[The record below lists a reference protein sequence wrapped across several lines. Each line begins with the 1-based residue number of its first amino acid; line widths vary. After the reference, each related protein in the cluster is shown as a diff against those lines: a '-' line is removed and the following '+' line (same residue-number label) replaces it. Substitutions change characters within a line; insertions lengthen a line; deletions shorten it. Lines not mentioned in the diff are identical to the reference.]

1 MLINK
6 IMLQKENIKKFF
18 IVIFL
23 FIFFSTSIEA
33 RKYIIIQSSTS
44 TKNSGLLEVIEEV
57 FEKEFE
63 IDTRFVSAG
72 TGQAIIN
79 AKNGNGDLILVHSL
93 EDEIKFVNEGY
104 GVERHEIMYN
114 DFIIVGPVNDPA
126 NISNVNSI
134 TKAMQNLSRGHAPFL
149 SRDDDSGTHKKEQSL
164 WKLAGITINEN
175 DTWYLRNGLGMG
187 ITLNMASELNAYT
200 LSDRGTW
207 LSFKNKGNLEVLF
220 EKDKFLINPYAV
232 IAVNPKK
239 FPDSEYNNSML
250 FVNWLKSE
258 TGKATIN
265 NFKIN
270 GKQLFFAY

>member
-1 MLINK
+1 MNK
-6 IMLQKENIKKFF
+6 IIFQKENIKKFS
-18 IVIFL
+18 IVFFL

-33 RKYIIIQSSTS
+33 RKYLIIQSTTS
-44 TKNSGLLEVIEEV
+44 TKNSGLLDVIEEV

-63 IDTRFVSAG
+63 IDIRFVSAG

-79 AKNGNGDLILVHSL
+79 ARNGNGDLILVHSL
-93 EDEIKFVNEGY
+93 EDEIRFVNEGY

-114 DFIIVGPVNDPA
+114 DFIIVGPANDPA

-164 WKLAGITINEN
+164 WKLAGITIKKN

-207 LSFKNKGNLEVLF
+207 LSFKNKRNLEVLF
-220 EKDKFLINPYAV
+220 EKDKLLINPYAV

>member
-1 MLINK
+1 MNK
-6 IMLQKENIKKFF
+6 IILQKENIKKFS
-18 IVIFL
+18 IVFFL

-33 RKYIIIQSSTS
+33 RKYLIIQSTTS
-44 TKNSGLLEVIEEV
+44 TKNSGLLDVIEEV

-63 IDTRFVSAG
+63 IDIRFVSAG

-79 AKNGNGDLILVHSL
+79 ARNGNGDLILVHSL
-93 EDEIKFVNEGY
+93 EDEIRFVNEGY

-114 DFIIVGPVNDPA
+114 DFIIVGPANDPA

-164 WKLAGITINEN
+164 WKLAGITIKEN
-175 DTWYLRNGLGMG
+175 DTWYLKNGLGMG

-220 EKDKFLINPYAV
+220 EKDKLLINPYAV

-239 FPDSEYNNSML
+239 FPNSEYKNSML

-258 TGKATIN
+258 TGKTTIN

>member
-1 MLINK
+1 MNK
-6 IMLQKENIKKFF
+6 IIFQKENIKKFS
-18 IVIFL
+18 IVFFL

-33 RKYIIIQSSTS
+33 RKYLIIQSTTS
-44 TKNSGLLEVIEEV
+44 TKNSGLLDVIEEV

-63 IDTRFVSAG
+63 IDIRFVSAG

-79 AKNGNGDLILVHSL
+79 ARNGNGDLILVHSL
-93 EDEIKFVNEGY
+93 EDEIRFVNEGY

-114 DFIIVGPVNDPA
+114 DFIIVGPANDPA

-134 TKAMQNLSRGHAPFL
+134 TKAMQNLSRGHVLFL

-164 WKLAGITINEN
+164 WKLAGITIKEN

-220 EKDKFLINPYAV
+220 EKDKLLINPYAV

-239 FPDSEYNNSML
+239 FPNSEYKNSML

>member
-1 MLINK
+1 MNK
-6 IMLQKENIKKFF
+6 IILQKENIKKFS
-18 IVIFL
+18 IVFFL

-33 RKYIIIQSSTS
+33 RKYLIIQSTTS
-44 TKNSGLLEVIEEV
+44 TKNSGLLDVIEEV

-63 IDTRFVSAG
+63 IDIRFVSAG

-79 AKNGNGDLILVHSL
+79 ARNGNGDLILVHSL
-93 EDEIKFVNEGY
+93 EDEIRFVKEGY

-114 DFIIVGPVNDPA
+114 DFIIVGPANDPA

-164 WKLAGITINEN
+164 WKLAGITIKEN

-220 EKDKFLINPYAV
+220 EKDKLLINPYAV

>member
-1 MLINK
+1 MNK
-6 IMLQKENIKKFF
+6 IILQKENIKKFS
-18 IVIFL
+18 IVFFL

-33 RKYIIIQSSTS
+33 RKYLIIQSTTS
-44 TKNSGLLEVIEEV
+44 TKNSGLLDVIEEV
-57 FEKEFE
+57 FEKEFK
-63 IDTRFVSAG
+63 IDIRFVSAG

-79 AKNGNGDLILVHSL
+79 ARNGNGDLILVHSL
-93 EDEIKFVNEGY
+93 EDEIRFVNEGY

-164 WKLAGITINEN
+164 WKLAGITIEES
-175 DTWYLRNGLGMG
+175 DKWYLKNGLGMG
-187 ITLNMASELNAYT
+187 ITLNMASEMNAYT

-207 LSFKNKGNLEVLF
+207 LSFRNKGDLAILF
-220 EKDKFLINPYAV
+220 EKDKLLINPYAV

-239 FPDSEYNNSML
+239 FPDSEYKHSMI

-258 TGKATIN
+258 AGKTTIN
-265 NFKIN
+265 SFKIN

>member
-1 MLINK
+1 MNK
-6 IMLQKENIKKFF
+6 IILQKENIKKFS
-18 IVIFL
+18 IVFFL

-33 RKYIIIQSSTS
+33 RKYLIIQSTTS
-44 TKNSGLLEVIEEV
+44 TKNSGLLDVIEEV

-63 IDTRFVSAG
+63 IDIRFVSAG

-79 AKNGNGDLILVHSL
+79 ARNGNGDLILVHSL
-93 EDEIKFVNEGY
+93 EDEIRFVNEGY

-114 DFIIVGPVNDPA
+114 DFIILGPANDPA

-164 WKLAGITINEN
+164 WKLAGITIKEN

-207 LSFKNKGNLEVLF
+207 LSFKNKRNLEVLF
-220 EKDKFLINPYAV
+220 EKDKLLINPYAV

>member
-1 MLINK
+1 MNK
-6 IMLQKENIKKFF
+6 IILQKKNIKKFSIIF
-18 IVIFL
+18 FL

-33 RKYIIIQSSTS
+33 RKYLIIQSTTS
-44 TKNSGLLEVIEEV
+44 TKNSGLLEVIEEA

-63 IDTRFVSAG
+63 IDIRFVSGG

-93 EDEIKFVNEGY
+93 EDEIRFVNEGY

-114 DFIIVGPVNDPA
+114 DFIIVGPANDPA

-164 WKLAGITINEN
+164 WKLAGITIKEN

-220 EKDKFLINPYAV
+220 EKDKLLINPYAV

-258 TGKATIN
+258 TGKTTIN

>member
-1 MLINK
+1 
-6 IMLQKENIKKFF
+6 MLQKENIKNFF

-23 FIFFSTSIEA
+23 FIFFSTSIDA
-33 RKYIIIQSSTS
+33 RKYIVIQSTTS
-44 TKNSGLLEVIEEV
+44 TKNSGLLDVIEEV
-57 FEKEFE
+57 FEKEFK
-63 IDTRFVSAG
+63 IDIRFVSAG

-79 AKNGNGDLILVHSL
+79 ARNGNGDLILVHSL
-93 EDEIKFVNEGY
+93 EDEIRFVNEGY

-114 DFIIVGPVNDPA
+114 DFIIVGPANDPA

-164 WKLAGITINEN
+164 WKLAGITIKEN

-220 EKDKFLINPYAV
+220 DKDKLLINPYAV

>member
-1 MLINK
+1 MNK
-6 IMLQKENIKKFF
+6 IIFQKENIKKFS
-18 IVIFL
+18 IVFFL

-33 RKYIIIQSSTS
+33 RKYLIIQSTTS
-44 TKNSGLLEVIEEV
+44 TKNSGLLDVIEEV

-63 IDTRFVSAG
+63 IDIRFVSAG

-79 AKNGNGDLILVHSL
+79 ARNGNGDLILVHSL
-93 EDEIKFVNEGY
+93 EDEIRFVNEGY

-114 DFIIVGPVNDPA
+114 DFIIVGPANDPA

-164 WKLAGITINEN
+164 WKLAGITIKEN

-207 LSFKNKGNLEVLF
+207 LSFKNKRNLEVLF
-220 EKDKFLINPYAV
+220 EKDKLLINPYAV

>member
-1 MLINK
+1 MNK
-6 IMLQKENIKKFF
+6 IILQKENIKKFS
-18 IVIFL
+18 IVFFL

-33 RKYIIIQSSTS
+33 RKYLIIQSTTS
-44 TKNSGLLEVIEEV
+44 TKNSGLLDVIEEV

-63 IDTRFVSAG
+63 IDIRFVSAG

-79 AKNGNGDLILVHSL
+79 ARNGNGDLILVHSL
-93 EDEIKFVNEGY
+93 EDEIRFVNEGY

-114 DFIIVGPVNDPA
+114 DFIIVGPANDPA

-134 TKAMQNLSRGHAPFL
+134 TKAMQNLSQGHAPFL
-149 SRDDDSGTHKKEQSL
+149 SRDDDSGTHKKEQLL
-164 WKLAGITINEN
+164 WKLAGITIKEN

-220 EKDKFLINPYAV
+220 EKDKLLINPYAV

-239 FPDSEYNNSML
+239 FLDSEYNNSML

>member
-1 MLINK
+1 MNK
-6 IMLQKENIKKFF
+6 IILQKENIKKFS
-18 IVIFL
+18 IVFFL

-33 RKYIIIQSSTS
+33 RKYLIIQSTTS
-44 TKNSGLLEVIEEV
+44 TKNSGLLDVIEEV

-63 IDTRFVSAG
+63 IDIRFVSAG

-79 AKNGNGDLILVHSL
+79 ARNGNGDLILVHSL
-93 EDEIKFVNEGY
+93 EDEIRFVNEGY

-114 DFIIVGPVNDPA
+114 DFIIVGPANDPA

-149 SRDDDSGTHKKEQSL
+149 SRDDYSGTHKKEQSL
-164 WKLAGITINEN
+164 WKLAGITIKEN

-220 EKDKFLINPYAV
+220 EKDKLLINPYAV

>member
-1 MLINK
+1 MNK
-6 IMLQKENIKKFF
+6 IILQKENIKKFS
-18 IVIFL
+18 IVFFL

-33 RKYIIIQSSTS
+33 RKYLIIQSTTS
-44 TKNSGLLEVIEEV
+44 TKNSGLLDVIEEI
-57 FEKEFE
+57 FEKEFA
-63 IDTRFVSAG
+63 IDIRFVSAG

-79 AKNGNGDLILVHSL
+79 ARNGNGDLILVHSL
-93 EDEIKFVNEGY
+93 EDEIRFVNEGY

-114 DFIIVGPVNDPA
+114 DFIIVGPANDPA

-134 TKAMQNLSRGHAPFL
+134 TKAMQNLSRGHSLFL

-164 WKLAGITINEN
+164 WKLAGITIKEN

-220 EKDKFLINPYAV
+220 EKDKLLINPYAV

-239 FPDSEYNNSML
+239 FPNSEYNNSML

>member
-1 MLINK
+1 MNK
-6 IMLQKENIKKFF
+6 IILQKENIKKFS
-18 IVIFL
+18 IVFFL

-33 RKYIIIQSSTS
+33 RKYLIIQSTTS
-44 TKNSGLLEVIEEV
+44 TKNSGLLDVIEEV

-63 IDTRFVSAG
+63 IDIRFVSAG

-79 AKNGNGDLILVHSL
+79 ARNGNGDLILVHSL
-93 EDEIKFVNEGY
+93 EDEIRFVNEGY

-114 DFIIVGPVNDPA
+114 DFIIVGPANDPA

-134 TKAMQNLSRGHAPFL
+134 TKAMQNLTLGNARFL
-149 SRDDDSGTHKKEQSL
+149 SRDDDSGTYKKEQSL
-164 WKLAGITINEN
+164 WKLAGIAIKEN
-175 DTWYLRNGLGMG
+175 DKWYLNNGLGMG

-220 EKDKFLINPYAV
+220 EKDKLLINPYAV

>member
-1 MLINK
+1 MNK
-6 IMLQKENIKKFF
+6 IILQKENIKKFS
-18 IVIFL
+18 IVFFL

-33 RKYIIIQSSTS
+33 RKYLIIQSTTS
-44 TKNSGLLEVIEEV
+44 TKNSGLLDVIEEV

-63 IDTRFVSAG
+63 IDIRFVSAG

-79 AKNGNGDLILVHSL
+79 ARNGNGDLILVHSL
-93 EDEIKFVNEGY
+93 EDEIRFVNEGY

-114 DFIIVGPVNDPA
+114 DFIIVGPANDPA

-164 WKLAGITINEN
+164 WKLAGITIKEN

-220 EKDKFLINPYAV
+220 EKDKLLINPYAV

-239 FPDSEYNNSML
+239 FPNSEYKNSML

-258 TGKATIN
+258 KGKTAIN

>member
-1 MLINK
+1 MNK
-6 IMLQKENIKKFF
+6 IILQKENIKKFS
-18 IVIFL
+18 IVFFL

-33 RKYIIIQSSTS
+33 REYLIIQSTTS
-44 TKNSGLLEVIEEV
+44 TKNSGLLDVIEEI
-57 FEKEFE
+57 FEKEFA
-63 IDTRFVSAG
+63 IDIRFVSAG

-79 AKNGNGDLILVHSL
+79 ARNGNGDLILVHSL
-93 EDEIKFVNEGY
+93 EDEIRFVNEGY

-114 DFIIVGPVNDPA
+114 DFIIVGPANDPA

-164 WKLAGITINEN
+164 WKLAGITIKEN

-220 EKDKFLINPYAV
+220 EKDKLLINPYAV

-239 FPDSEYNNSML
+239 FPNSEYNNSML

>member
-1 MLINK
+1 MNK
-6 IMLQKENIKKFF
+6 IILQKENIKKIS
-18 IVIFL
+18 IVFFL

-33 RKYIIIQSSTS
+33 RKYLIIQSTTS
-44 TKNSGLLEVIEEV
+44 TKNSGLLDVIEEV

-63 IDTRFVSAG
+63 IDIRFVSAG

-79 AKNGNGDLILVHSL
+79 ARNGNGDLILVHSL
-93 EDEIKFVNEGY
+93 EDEINFVNEGY

-114 DFIIVGPVNDPA
+114 DFIIVGPANDPA

-164 WKLAGITINEN
+164 WKLAGITIKEN

-220 EKDKFLINPYAV
+220 EKDKLLINPYAV